1 MYFLVC
7 NPKVQVKAQ
16 TYISD
21 ALGSRPP
28 SMKDKPMLP
37 YIVAIIYESL
47 RYGSM
52 SPMGIARV
60 TAEDSELGSYKIG
73 RGTMVCLA

>member
-1 MYFLVC
+1 MC
-7 NPKVQVKAQ
+7 NPEIQKRAQVD
-16 TYISD
+16 INNV
-21 ALGSRPP
+21 LGARQASL
-28 SMKDKPMLP
+28 KDKSKLA